1 MDFIGFEPLQ
11 QTTVAAVSAATSS
24 STFPRCQEDGQI
36 NVRQSGK
43 IRNYVRY
50 ATKHLNTTQV
60 IPIVLQGTG
69 TTISMAITIAEILKR
84 TFVDVTSGAALLHQR
99 NSIGTCTTTTT
110 TTLTAPATT
119 PPPCRLTIY
128 LGWTKEA
135 VMHTGPNQTHSTVL
149 AQHEEPGYQS
159 PTDAAAGCE
168 FFYYN
173 NA

>member
-1 MDFIGFEPLQ
+1 
-11 QTTVAAVSAATSS
+11 
-24 STFPRCQEDGQI
+24 
-36 NVRQSGK
+36 
-43 IRNYVRY
+43 
-50 ATKHLNTTQV
+50 
-60 IPIVLQGTG
+60 
-69 TTISMAITIAEILKR
+69 MAITIAEILKR